1 MAENDSG
8 QDKTEEATGKRKSEA
23 REKGQIPRSKELTT
37 LLMLLVGGSTFLF
50 MGDRLAEGIMKLVK
64 DGLTI
69 ERATIFD
76 PAASVKV
83 LADTVASAG
92 IVVLPIFV
100 VMVIAAI
107 VAPAAVGG
115 WSFSF
120 YPLKPD
126 LKKLDPIKGLGRVFS
141 WKGLVELLK
150 ALGKVMVVGGI
161 GYFIIMAK
169 LPEFISLGSVGLE
182 QAIHTFVNDLVWVFL
197 LLSSTL
203 IIIALVDVPF
213 QLWDH
218 NRKQKMTKQEVKDE
232 SKDTEGNPEV
242 KSKLRAKQAE
252 IAMQRM
258 MQEVP
263 KADVVV
269 TNPTHYAV
277 ALKYDQERNAAPI
290 VVALGLDEVAGHIR
304 RVADAND
311 VPILEA
317 PPLAR
322 ALYYSSEL
330 NKEIPA
336 GLYLAVAQVLAY
348 IYQLRH
354 YQTYG
359 GVAPDFN
366 ADVPI
371 PDDLRR
377 D

>member
-8 QDKTEEATGKRKSEA
+8 QDKTEEATGKRKTEA
-23 REKGQIPRSKELTT
+23 REKGQIARSKELTT
-37 LLMLLVGGSTFLF
+37 LLMLLVGGSCFLL
-50 MGDRLAEGIMKLVK
+50 MGDRLAVGIMTMVK
-64 DGLTI
+64 DGLVI

-76 PAASVKV
+76 TAAMVKV
-83 LADTVASAG
+83 LADTVIQTAM
-92 IVVLPIFV
+92 IIFPIFI
-100 VMVIAAI
+100 VMVATAI
-107 VAPAAVGG
+107 IAPALVGG

-120 YPLKPD
+120 HPLKPEF
-126 LKKLDPIKGLGRVFS
+126 KKIDPIKGLGRVFS

-150 ALGKVMVVGGI
+150 ALAKVLVVGGM
-161 GYFIIMAK
+161 GYFIVMAK
-169 LPEFISLGSVGLE
+169 LPEFISLGSIGLE
-182 QAIHTFVNDLVWVFL
+182 QAIHNFLNDLVWLFL

-213 QLWDH
+213 QMWDH
-218 NRKQKMTKQEVKDE
+218 DRKQKMTKQEVKDE
-232 SKDTEGNPEV
+232 NKETEGNPEV
-242 KSKLRAKQAE
+242 KSKLRSKQME

-269 TNPTHYAV
+269 TNPTHFAV
-277 ALKYDQERNAAPI
+277 ALKYDQEKNAAPI
-290 VVALGLDEVAGHIR
+290 VVALGVEEVAGHIR
-304 RVADAND
+304 RIADAND

-354 YQTYG
+354 YNTYG

-366 ADVPI
+366 PDIPI
-371 PDDLRR
+371 PDDFRR